1 MDSSFLKSFL
11 LALFLLTSA
20 FQISAEEMAVASD
33 LAINSRV
40 EGDVLV
46 VGGVLRLG
54 PHAHVTG
61 DAITIFGSIEIKK
74 GAQVEGRIL
83 HLEQLASL
91 DPQIESR
98 VHGRLAIFLLSS
110 GIWLFLTTLIGVF
123 FRAPLARSLL
133 QLRALGWR
141 LIILSILT
149 QATLIGAMI
158 AALGLG
164 SVVAVPLTALILS
177 LALTIKAMGMA
188 VLGWLVGTWMLPL
201 KFSGILPPSAKI
213 FPGVLLFNLLRLL
226 PGFGGILWMIVS
238 LLALGA
244 GIFVLGAFGKRGIQ
258 KPQHSQSS

>member
-1 MDSSFLKSFL
+1 MDSPFLKTFVLALIL
-11 LALFLLTSA
+11 LASA

-33 LAINSRV
+33 LSIDSRV

-54 PHAHVTG
+54 PHAYITG
-61 DAITIFGSIEIKK
+61 DAITIFGSIEKQD
-74 GAQVEGRIL
+74 GAHVEGRIL

-110 GIWLFLTTLIGVF
+110 GIWLFLTTLIGTF
-123 FRAPLARSLL
+123 FRVPLARSLL
-133 QLRALGWR
+133 QLRALRWR

-177 LALTIKAMGMA
+177 FALTIKAMGMA
-188 VLGWLVGTWMLPL
+188 VLGWLVGTWVLPVKL
-201 KFSGILPPSAKI
+201 SGILPPTAKI
-213 FPGVLLFNLLRLL
+213 FIGVLLFNLLRLL
-226 PGFGGILWMIVS
+226 PGIGGILWMAAS
-238 LLALGA
+238 LLALGS
-244 GIFVLGAFGKRGIQ
+244 GIFVLGAFGKKNLPLRT
-258 KPQHSQSS
+258 